1 MMNNINLDINAINKI
16 IKNVIDEI
24 SSSRGQVLSIVDY
37 IRKDHEDLKLKL
49 DEIKK
54 DIASVIDE
62 VDELEG
68 QDKAARRR
76 LAHVSANFNKY
87 TEDDIKEAYE
97 AASDMRIKFYTKIN
111 EEKSLRK
118 ERDSLEIAIKKIMD
132 NIESGER
139 IINQISIAMGYL
151 EGDVLSALEGSDKNS
166 EMFIGIK
173 ILEAQESERKR
184 IARDI
189 HDGPAQH
196 MANAVMKVDICKMI
210 IEKNLEEGLKELEDL
225 KESVKVA
232 LKEVRSIIFDLRP
245 MSLDDLGLR
254 QTIDQTANTIFKESN
269 IDIKIKMKPIQME
282 IEPIIQVAVYR
293 IVQEIFNNIRK
304 HSKAKHAKVRMD
316 FGTKYL
322 MLIINDDGVGFN
334 VEETLKRVKTKG
346 ASYGLIGILDR
357 VKQLQGEIE
366 IKSSEKVGTTYTVKL
381 PINREVIKNEEQGD

>member
-1 MMNNINLDINAINKI
+1 MNNINLDVNAINKI

-49 DEIKK
+49 DKVKK

-62 VDELEG
+62 VDELEE

-87 TEDDIKEAYE
+87 TEDDIKKAYE

-118 ERDSLEIAIKKIMD
+118 ERDSLEITIKKIMD
-132 NIESGER
+132 NIENGER

-196 MANAVMKVDICKMI
+196 MANAVMKVDICKMV

-245 MSLDDLGLR
+245 MSLDDLGLS
-254 QTIDQTANTIFKESN
+254 QTIDQTANAIFKESN
-269 IDIKIKMKPIQME
+269 IDVKIKMKPIKME

-304 HSKAKHAKVRMD
+304 HSKAKHANVRMD

-381 PINREVIKNEEQGD
+381 PINREVIKDEEQGD

>member
-1 MMNNINLDINAINKI
+1 MMNNINLDVNAINKI

-49 DEIKK
+49 DKVKK

-62 VDELEG
+62 VDELEE

-87 TEDDIKEAYE
+87 TEDDIKKAYE

-118 ERDSLEIAIKKIMD
+118 ERDSLEITIKKIMD
-132 NIESGER
+132 NIENGER

-196 MANAVMKVDICKMI
+196 MANAVMKVDICKMV

-245 MSLDDLGLR
+245 MSLDDLGLS
-254 QTIDQTANTIFKESN
+254 QTVDQTANAIFKESN
-269 IDIKIKMKPIQME
+269 IDVKIKMKPIKME

-304 HSKAKHAKVRMD
+304 HSKAKHANVRMD

-381 PINREVIKNEEQGD
+381 PINREVIKDEEQGD

>member
-1 MMNNINLDINAINKI
+1 MNNINLDVNAINKI

-49 DEIKK
+49 DKVKK

-62 VDELEG
+62 VDELEE

-87 TEDDIKEAYE
+87 TEDDIKKAYE

-118 ERDSLEIAIKKIMD
+118 ERDSLEITIKKIMD
-132 NIESGER
+132 NIENGER

-196 MANAVMKVDICKMI
+196 MANAVMKVDICKMV

-245 MSLDDLGLR
+245 MSLDDLGLS
-254 QTIDQTANTIFKESN
+254 QTVDQTANAIFKESN
-269 IDIKIKMKPIQME
+269 IDVKIKMKPIKME

-304 HSKAKHAKVRMD
+304 HSKAKHANVRMD

-381 PINREVIKNEEQGD
+381 PINREVIKDEEQGD

>member
-1 MMNNINLDINAINKI
+1 MNNINLDINAINKI

-37 IRKDHEDLKLKL
+37 IRKDHEDLKFKL
-49 DEIKK
+49 DKIKK

-62 VDELEG
+62 VDELEE
-68 QDKAARRR
+68 QDKVARRR

-118 ERDSLEIAIKKIMD
+118 ERDSLEITIKKMMD
-132 NIESGER
+132 NIENGER

-196 MANAVMKVDICKMI
+196 MANAVMKVDICKMV
-210 IEKNLEEGLKELEDL
+210 IEKDLEEGLKELEDL

-232 LKEVRSIIFDLRP
+232 LKEVRSIIFDLKP
-245 MSLDDLGLR
+245 MSLDDLGLS
-254 QTIDQTANTIFKESN
+254 QTIDQTANAIFKESD
-269 IDIKIKMKPIQME
+269 IDIKIKMKPIKME

-304 HSKAKHAKVRMD
+304 HSKAKHANVRMD

-357 VKQLQGEIE
+357 VKQLQGKIG

-381 PINREVIKNEEQGD
+381 PINREVIKVEEQDD

>member
-1 MMNNINLDINAINKI
+1 MNNINLDVNAINKI

-49 DEIKK
+49 DKVKK

-62 VDELEG
+62 VDELEE

-87 TEDDIKEAYE
+87 TEDDIKKAYE

-118 ERDSLEIAIKKIMD
+118 ERDSLEITIKKIMD
-132 NIESGER
+132 NIENGER

-196 MANAVMKVDICKMI
+196 MANAVMKVDICKMV

-245 MSLDDLGLR
+245 MSLDDLGLS
-254 QTIDQTANTIFKESN
+254 QTIDQTANAIFKESN
-269 IDIKIKMKPIQME
+269 IDIKIKMKPIKME
-282 IEPIIQVAVYR
+282 IEPIIQVAIYR

-381 PINREVIKNEEQGD
+381 PINREVIKDEEQGD